1 MSNTNF
7 RLESF
12 RPWNPFHDKAQPLR
26 NSPGTC
32 RYPSPV
38 SITTTPPSS
47 NSSDYDPKSQKF
59 HSHKPE
65 RHPLPARPPTEVCLD
80 GLHSEAQTTR
90 RESKGL
96 DQTISAVIDPE
107 PVNFENILQP
117 QNIVGADDVASTRFA
132 DDIHWEKEHQFLNLE
147 SGDWDSVDFA
157 GQNPHT
163 VDLGIPA
170 QNAELPNIQTI
181 DPAILNDHASPVVE
195 PTQTTT
201 RITDIAMNPDECPA
215 KFIRS
220 QNKVSFLERR
230 QRNSKGRMDTDCQ
243 SSISKKSSGT
253 RKGHTGFGPTR
264 PKKSSGHRQSVS
276 FPTVRAQFSSL
287 SVEDRLQFL
296 SWLFEGALTH
306 CTSAP
311 SNAAAASPSSQYDD
325 ISDDYGHTSLNN
337 EAVEAPHTS
346 SRKGLRWSA
355 EEDRLLMKLKDEQNL
370 AWSEV
375 VKQFS
380 QEFPGRSEGSI
391 KVYWSTTMKKRRPSF
406 PIVLIA

>member
-1 MSNTNF
+1 
-7 RLESF
+7 
-12 RPWNPFHDKAQPLR
+12 
-26 NSPGTC
+26 
-32 RYPSPV
+32 
-38 SITTTPPSS
+38 
-47 NSSDYDPKSQKF
+47 
-59 HSHKPE
+59 
-65 RHPLPARPPTEVCLD
+65 
-80 GLHSEAQTTR
+80 
-90 RESKGL
+90 
-96 DQTISAVIDPE
+96 
-107 PVNFENILQP
+107 
-117 QNIVGADDVASTRFA
+117 
-132 DDIHWEKEHQFLNLE
+132 
-147 SGDWDSVDFA
+147 VDFA
-157 GQNPHT
+157 GQNPYT
-163 VDLGIPA
+163 VDLGIPT
-170 QNAELPNIQTI
+170 QNGELLCIQTI

-201 RITDIAMNPDECPA
+201 RITGIATNPDECPA

-230 QRNSKGRMDTDCQ
+230 QRNSKGRIDTDCQ
-243 SSISKKSSGT
+243 PSISKKSSGT
-253 RKGHTGFGPTR
+253 RKGHTRIGSAR
-264 PKKSSGHRQSVS
+264 PKKVSGHRQSVS

-306 CTSAP
+306 CASAP

-325 ISDDYGHTSLNN
+325 ISDDYGHTSLNT
-337 EAVEAPHTS
+337 EAVEAPHIS

-355 EEDRLLMKLKDEQNL
+355 EEDRLLMKLRDEQNL

>member
-12 RPWNPFHDKAQPLR
+12 RPWNPFQDKAQPLR
-26 NSPGTC
+26 NPPGTC

-38 SITTTPPSS
+38 SITTSPPSS
-47 NSSDYDPKSQKF
+47 KSSDYDSKNQKI

-96 DQTISAVIDPE
+96 DQTSPVLIDPE
-107 PVNFENILQP
+107 PVNFENISQP
-117 QNIVGADDVASTRFA
+117 QNIFGADDLASTRFA
-132 DDIHWEKEHQFLNLE
+132 DDIHWEKEHHLLDME
-147 SGDWDSVDFA
+147 SGNWDSVNFV
-157 GQNPHT
+157 GQNPPT
-163 VDLGIPA
+163 VDLGIPT
-170 QNAELPNIQTI
+170 QHGETPNIQTI

-201 RITDIAMNPDECPA
+201 RITGIATNPDECPA
-215 KFIRS
+215 KSIRS
-220 QNKVSFLERR
+220 QSKVSFFERR
-230 QRNSKGRMDTDCQ
+230 QRNSEGMVDTDCQ
-243 SSISKKSSGT
+243 PSISKKSSGT
-253 RKGHTGFGPTR
+253 RKRHTRIGSSR
-264 PKKSSGHRQSVS
+264 PKKSSVHRPSLS
-276 FPTVRAQFSSL
+276 FPTVRAQFTAL

-306 CTSAP
+306 CASTP
-311 SNAAAASPSSQYDD
+311 SNTATASSSSQCDD
-325 ISDDYGHTSLNN
+325 ISDDYSHTSLNI
-337 EAVEAPHTS
+337 EAVDAPHTS
-346 SRKGLRWSA
+346 SRKGLRWSP
-355 EEDRLLMKLKDEQNL
+355 EEDRLLMKLRDEQNL

-375 VKQFS
+375 VKRFS
-380 QEFPGRSEGSI
+380 REFPGRSEGSI